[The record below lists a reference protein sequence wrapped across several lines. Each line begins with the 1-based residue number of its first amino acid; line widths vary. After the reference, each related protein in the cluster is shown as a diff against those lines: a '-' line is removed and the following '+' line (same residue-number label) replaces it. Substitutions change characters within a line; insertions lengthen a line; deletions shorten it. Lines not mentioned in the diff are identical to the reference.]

1 MFLLG
6 ELEINM
12 KALSV
17 PVLLLLI
24 ISPVFGQTPQP
35 VLTAVP
41 PARLT
46 HLRHGINMYGWFGQ
60 VYGAEGYTKEHFEK
74 HETEQDIALIKAMG
88 FDHVR
93 LVINPQPMF
102 RNNQADRIPADY
114 LGYLDRGVQMI
125 LDHGLAVVIDMHPEG
140 DFKHDLATRADF
152 VEEFEDFWRALAHH
166 YSTLNPD
173 YVFFEILN
181 EPEFRDRYAWYG
193 VEAKLAMAIREGA
206 PQNTIIATGASYSAN
221 DELVFLEPLHDAN
234 VIYNFHF
241 YEPHTFTHQGATWGL
256 NYWHYLHG
264 LHYPSNLEN
273 AEQVAPLVPDA
284 VNRLQVLRYGAD
296 RWDAQRI
303 EMEIGQAAAWG
314 KRWNVPLV
322 CNEFGAFRP
331 YMDPRDRVAWLHDV
345 RTALER
351 HGIGWAM
358 WEYDSTFGAVTLE
371 NGRKVP
377 DELTLKAL
385 GLK

>member
-1 MFLLG
+1 
-6 ELEINM
+6 M
-12 KALSV
+12 KAIIF
-17 PVLLLLI
+17 PALLLLI
-24 ISPVFGQTPQP
+24 LSAPVLAQTPQP

-41 PARLT
+41 PGRLA
-46 HLRHGINMYGWFGQ
+46 HLRHGINIYGWFGQ

-74 HETEQDIALIKAMG
+74 HETAADIALIKSMG

-114 LGYLDRGVQMI
+114 LAELDRGVKMI
-125 LDHGLAVVIDMHPEG
+125 LDQGLAVVIDMHPES
-140 DFKHDLATRADF
+140 DFKHNLATQPGFA
-152 VEEFEDFWRALAHH
+152 EEFEDFWRALARH

-181 EPEFRDRYAWYG
+181 EPEFHDRYAWYG

-221 DELVFLEPLHDAN
+221 DELVFLEPLHDPN

-241 YEPHTFTHQGATWGL
+241 YEPHTFTHQGATWGV
-256 NYWHYLHG
+256 NFWHYVHG
-264 LHYPSNLEN
+264 LDYPSNLAN
-273 AEQVAPLVPDA
+273 AQQVANEVPDA
-284 VNRLQVLRYGAD
+284 VNRLQVLRYGMD
-296 RWDAQRI
+296 HWDAQRI
-303 EMEIGQAAAWG
+303 DIEIGQAAAWG

-331 YMDPRDRVAWLHDV
+331 YMDPKDRAAWLHDV

-351 HGIGWAM
+351 YGIGWAM
-358 WEYDSTFGAVTLE
+358 WEYDSTFGVVNIE

-377 DELTLKAL
+377 DVLTLTAL